1 MANFD
6 AILNLYRK
14 DLDSKDEEN
23 WMQHANFA
31 AEELIGDLQ
40 EYLEKKDPDYQI
52 AVILK
57 TMQHYFEIAD
67 ERYEKRKQIAAKNEG
82 AFRKIVNSKLD

>member
-52 AVILK
+52 AVVLK
-57 TMQHYFEIAD
+57 AMNHYFQIAD
-67 ERYEKRKQIAAKNEG
+67 ERYEKRKQVAAKNEG